1 MKVVSLLC
9 CGWLSMGCSFLFV
22 RPPPSQHEQ
31 LPYFDCVS
39 SDAAPA
45 VDVANAVADG
55 VLAVAASVDNPN
67 TGDQESRP
75 GLAAGFG
82 IVGAVYVAS
91 AMRTPPASSLRLPPS
106 LRRPRSPQLHRR

>member
-91 AMRTPPASSLRLPPS
+91 AMRTPPASS
-106 LRRPRSPQLHRR
+106 